1 MQLRANLFSAV
12 LGTLWIFGA
21 VIPARA
27 GAGIDTDFAGR
38 LNLETRWFPESGAHS
53 GQESYAAGL
62 VAAPELHL
70 AGPGGGSLT
79 LAPFLRYDSA
89 DRRRTHADLRQAF
102 VLLFGAIGDGEWE
115 LRLGMD
121 QVFWGVTESQHLVDI
136 VNQIDQV
143 EHPDGKAKLGQPM
156 VHGTWSGGWGI
167 VELLALPYHRKRT
180 FPGLSGRLRLP
191 LVIDDRK
198 VEYESGDEERNLD
211 LAARYSHSMASLDL
225 GLSAFHGTSR
235 EPSLQLVLDPD
246 GAPSLGQHYAQIR
259 QYGLDAQLT
268 AGPWL
273 LKLEA
278 IRRNGAPNLSG
289 REEDY
294 VASVLGAEYS
304 FYSAFGTA
312 SDLSL
317 LCEWNYDGRGRRAT
331 PSRSPNTLENDF
343 FLAARL
349 ALNDVQGTQV
359 TASFLGDAG
368 RATRT
373 LALDLDRRISD
384 RLSVNLESVH
394 LLSIDKADLHYE
406 TRRDGFIDLSLR
418 INF

>member
-12 LGTLWIFGA
+12 LGTLWIFCV

-27 GAGIDTDFAGR
+27 GAGIDTDFAVR

-53 GQESYAAGL
+53 GQGSYAPGL
-62 VAAPELHL
+62 VAAPEFHL
-70 AGPGGGSLT
+70 AGAGGGSIT
-79 LAPFLRYDSA
+79 VAPFLRYDSA
-89 DRRRTHADLRQAF
+89 DRRRTHADLREAY

-136 VNQIDQV
+136 VNQIDLV

-156 VHGTWSGGWGI
+156 VHCTWSGGWGI

-180 FPGLSGRLRLP
+180 FPGRSGRLRLP
-191 LVIDDRK
+191 LVIDERK

-235 EPSLQLVLDPD
+235 EPSLQLVRDPD
-246 GAPSLGQHYAQIR
+246 GVPSLGQHYAQIR

-268 AGPWL
+268 AGSWL

-278 IRRNGAPNLSG
+278 IRRNGSPNLSG
-289 REEDY
+289 RDEDY

-317 LCEWNYDGRGRRAT
+317 LGEWNYDGRGRRAT
-331 PSRSPNTLENDF
+331 PSRSSNTLENDY

-349 ALNDVQGTQV
+349 AFNDVHGSEII
-359 TASFLGDAG
+359 ASFLGDAG

-373 LALDLDRRISD
+373 LALELDRRISD
-384 RLSVNLESVH
+384 GVSINLESIH
-394 LLSIDKADLHYE
+394 LLGIDEADLHHE
-406 TRRDGFIDLSLR
+406 TRKDSFIDLVLR
-418 INF
+418 YSF